1 MIANINVMKRYE
13 TLIVVCRGH
22 FLCLFIGFSKGFVP
36 WMFRGIKS
44 LLFFHCQIL
53 LILL

>member
-1 MIANINVMKRYE
+1 MIVKINVMKRYE

-36 WMFRGIKS
+36 WMFRELEY
-44 LLFFHCQIL
+44 LLFSHYLIL
-53 LILL
+53 LIL